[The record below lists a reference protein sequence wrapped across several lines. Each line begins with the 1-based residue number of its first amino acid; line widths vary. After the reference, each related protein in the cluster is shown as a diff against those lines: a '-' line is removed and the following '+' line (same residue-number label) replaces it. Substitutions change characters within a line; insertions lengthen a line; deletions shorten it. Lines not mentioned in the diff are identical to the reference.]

1 MPDSDL
7 PNEIDKLR
15 AFEMRMQNEG
25 AAAFADGLEPWNNWQ
40 EPDSANN
47 QRTWGC
53 DREREDTP
61 ISKTLCEKLLP
72 GMATLAVATL
82 AVGIGGVYL
91 STTESVPQI
100 ASDSVQPASMVAS
113 AEQAAATPPLGKV
126 IRKTPENVSS
136 AITGTIGTGAA
147 PQASPT
153 PEAAVNMIS
162 TLAPP
167 GTTLAAIDITPL
179 IQAPTGIASTDRL
192 PQNPGRQTTA
202 DITAGLPAPAAGT
215 AASGTPTGESM
226 PVPAA
231 AATDSPSAVSM
242 VAQPAIKPPVSSKA
256 ATNGGAEGIWVV
268 NISSYN
274 YQSMAR
280 RKLEEFK
287 DKGVSAEIH
296 PVTIKGK
303 PMYRIRATGY
313 ESRKEAKTWLS
324 LLQDR
329 LGVDSAWVSKR

>member
-1 MPDSDL
+1 MPDSEQ
-7 PNEIDKLR
+7 PNELDKLR
-15 AFEMRMQNEG
+15 AFEMRLQTEG

-47 QRTWGC
+47 PRAWRC

-61 ISKTLCEKLLP
+61 VSKTLCEKLLP

-91 STTESVPQI
+91 STSQSVPQV
-100 ASDSVQPASMVAS
+100 ASDSVQPASMVAT
-113 AEQAAATPPLGKV
+113 ADQAAATPPPGKV
-126 IRKTPENVSS
+126 IRETPENVSA
-136 AITGTIGTGAA
+136 AITGTA
-147 PQASPT
+147 PQASPA

-162 TLAPP
+162 TLTPP
-167 GTTLAAIDITPL
+167 GTTLAAIDLTPS
-179 IQAPTGIASTDRL
+179 IQAPAGIAPTDRL
-192 PQNPGRQTTA
+192 PQNPDRQTPA

-215 AASGTPTGESM
+215 AASRTPTGASM
-226 PVPAA
+226 PAPAA

-242 VAQPAIKPPVSSKA
+242 VAQPAIKPPLSSKA
-256 ATNGGAEGIWVV
+256 ATNGGAESIWVV

-313 ESRKEAKTWLS
+313 ESRKEANTWLS

-329 LGVDSAWVSKR
+329 LGVETAWVSKR